1 MRVCVCCGLCGV
13 FDFVTFDNHCPLLFK
28 VFRGMGHRDKN
39 SERRTFLSLWYRL
52 RKGLIFLIKK
62 VLLLVQ
68 RTKETF
74 DQRGPLAV
82 LVMDH
87 WTSGISKLSC
97 QFPLFLSLIP
107 FKLVNGMPV
116 AQSCG
121 TLPAADPLQGR
132 DTASASN
139 LPTQPAPPV
148 NSW

>member
-68 RTKETF
+68 LTKETF
-74 DQRGPLAV
+74 DQRGGSSSHGPLDQWDFQAV
-82 LVMDH
+82 L
-87 WTSGISKLSC
+87 
-97 QFPLFLSLIP
+97 
-107 FKLVNGMPV
+107 PV
-116 AQSCG
+116 SIVFV
-121 TLPAADPLQGR
+121 PDPIQ
-132 DTASASN
+132 AC
-139 LPTQPAPPV
+139 
-148 NSW
+148 